1 MTQLSREPLS
11 PAGLRAAVES
21 VRRRAGGL
29 TLAYGLGLVLLVM
42 AGLIVLGGVAD
53 WLLRLPAV
61 PRLLGLLGAIGV
73 LGWVGWRYVVVPLR
87 RRATVG
93 DVAGR
98 LEEHF
103 PQFDDRLRSGLAW
116 EHADDSLRRRT
127 LAEAGEIAGNV
138 RFADVLRTRP
148 ALVTAASAAAA
159 LVALVV
165 IASLLGPLAG
175 TILGRLVDPLN
186 PNHQWPKTFGVAA
199 LDLPDRH
206 PAGRPLTVTASL
218 DKGDP
223 LDVEPTVHFQQGD
236 GSVRR
241 QVMARQEDGTF
252 AATLD
257 PKLAEGVDRG
267 RLRVWVEAGD
277 DATPP
282 ATVDLVTRPALV
294 SAIASVTPPPYVGEG
309 GEQRPRV
316 LDLTAGPAVVG
327 DGSTVTLTLGFNK
340 PLRED
345 EGKPAVALTLP
356 DGGAGP
362 GLTWQTTSPGV
373 ASASYSA
380 RETARF
386 GVAATGRDGFEADL
400 SPTFE
405 VVVRPDRLPTVQID
419 QPRRNESRTAEAV
432 VPVEVIAEDDFG
444 FDDLTFVVEKLAA
457 GDDAGWTATVPL
469 LGDNVTQEPGTGG
482 DGVRLRARYNWGLSE
497 LAMTAGATDLQ
508 PGDVLEFHAVADDNY
523 DFGGETHEAVESG
536 RLRVTIISQQEL
548 NRRAIGEL
556 RQVRD
561 QVAAA
566 KRRQDATARETAEWS
581 EQTADKEALDD
592 ADIEAAGR
600 LSRQQSSVTA
610 QTDRLAEKAEQV
622 RRDLEENRAEAED
635 LKQLAED
642 VSEALDR
649 AAQGPMRSA
658 AADIDEAA
666 AEGAEQQ
673 SRQQEAESA
682 QSEQREASE
691 RLDEVMK
698 DMESIGSL
706 RQSVDAVREL
716 LEKQREL
723 GERAEEAMSQTRG
736 KESGE
741 LSDEERERAEDLAAE
756 QERLAQ
762 ETAEALERMAEQAEQ
777 MDDPAASEAMENAA
791 QTGKQQDVE
800 QSQRQAA
807 QQQRQ
812 NNASRNQQAR
822 EQAEIGLRLVLGE
835 LERAEQ
841 EQMRRLQRQLAEL
854 VEQIERLVRRQ
865 AGHNLDNLGLRDVE
879 PEALLVEQARRD
891 DDAAVEPTIGR
902 LSAGQEQTERNARDL
917 SRPAEDAPEGG
928 AIAEA
933 LTRAAARM
941 ERAAVFLRGD
951 DLPAAYEPPQV
962 QALAALVDALDAAR
976 EQEEQL
982 REEMEQRQRAAVRDR
997 LVALRDSQA
1006 NEVNAPMAEHQAQ
1019 ADAGD
1024 LNRRERNRPIIE
1036 FAPWQAELV
1045 AEMEAVES
1053 ALQEV
1058 GGTAFVYA
1066 GGRVRSGMNAV
1077 EAALRERD
1085 TGEGT
1090 RRTGDRVAAGLQ
1102 RMIDALEVE
1111 AAEQRFD
1118 RNSQGGGQGG
1128 QGGGQ
1133 QGPQLP
1139 PTTELKLIRL
1149 LQEQINDE
1157 TEETEPAD
1165 AAELDR
1171 LANDQ
1176 GELRRVADEMLRKYS
1191 QGQMGLG
1198 PEPDP
1203 ATLLPGEDAGEDAD
1217 AIDAALDD
1225 RDLLDDLLGDAA
1237 RPEPDAGEGGGEG
1250 APAAGDDDAVR
1261 RLGDYSARSRQRL
1274 DVKDDPGPVTQ
1285 AVQGRILTAI
1295 DDLIEQAKQQSQ
1307 QQQQQAG
1314 GQPQPGQ
1321 QPGPPQPG
1329 GEQADAGGQQPGGA
1343 QAGAQQQ
1350 QQPGGQDGEGSGPPG
1365 QEANLGGEL
1374 DETLAN
1380 WGQLT
1385 PRQREAIT
1393 EGAAARPLDAY
1404 RRLTDAFYQR
1414 LGDEASQEQP

>member
-29 TLAYGLGLVLLVM
+29 DLAYGLGMVLLAT

-98 LEEHF
+98 IEEHF
-103 PQFDDRLRSGLAW
+103 PQFEDRLRSGLAW

-138 RFADVLRTRP
+138 RFTDVLRTRP
-148 ALVTAASAAAA
+148 ALVTAASAAGA

-175 TILGRLVDPLN
+175 TILGRLIDPLN

-236 GSVRR
+236 GPVRR
-241 QVMARQEDGTF
+241 QVMARQEDGGF

-277 DATPP
+277 DTTRP

-294 SAIASVTPPPYVGEG
+294 SAVASVTPPPYV

-340 PLRED
+340 PLAD
-345 EGKPAVALTLP
+345 DDGKPAVALTLP

-362 GLTWQTTSPGV
+362 GLRWQTTSPGV
-373 ASASYSA
+373 ASAEYSA
-380 RETARF
+380 RETVRF
-386 GVAATGRDGFEADL
+386 GVVATGRDGFEADL

-444 FDDLTFVVEKLAA
+444 FDDLRFVVEKLAA

-469 LGDNVTQEPGTGG
+469 LGNVTQEPGTGG
-482 DGVRLRARYNWGLSE
+482 EGVRLRARYDWGLSE

-523 DFGGETHEAVESG
+523 DFGGETHAPVESG

-581 EQTADKEALDD
+581 EQTADKEALDA

-622 RRDLEENRAEAED
+622 KRDLEENRAEAED

-649 AAQGPMRSA
+649 AAQGPMRNA
-658 AADIDEAA
+658 ATEIDEAA
-666 AEGAEQQ
+666 SEGAEQQ
-673 SRQQEAESA
+673 SRQQSA
-682 QSEQREASE
+682 ADAQEEQREASE

-723 GERAEEAMSQTRG
+723 GERAAEAMSQTRG

-756 QERLAQ
+756 QERLAE

-777 MDDPAASEAMENAA
+777 MDDPVASEAMKNAA

-812 NNASRNQQAR
+812 NNASRNQQSR

-835 LERAEQ
+835 LEQAEQ

-879 PEALLVEQARRD
+879 PEAALVEQARRD

-928 AIAEA
+928 DIAEA

-941 ERAAVFLRGD
+941 ERAAVFIRGD

-962 QALAALVDALDAAR
+962 QALAALNDALDAAR

-1006 NEVNAPMAEHQAQ
+1006 NEINAPMVEHQKA

-1024 LNRRERNRPIIE
+1024 LNRRERNRPIVE
-1036 FAPWQAELV
+1036 FAPRQAELV

-1066 GGRVRSGMNAV
+1066 GGRVRSDMNGV

-1090 RRTGDRVAAGLQ
+1090 QRTGDRVVAGLQ

-1111 AAEQRFD
+1111 AGEQRFD
-1118 RNSQGGGQGG
+1118 RNSQGGQGG
-1128 QGGGQ
+1128 GGQGGQ

-1149 LQEQINDE
+1149 LQEQINEE
-1157 TEETEPAD
+1157 TKETEPAD

-1176 GELRRVADEMLRKYS
+1176 GELRRVADEMLRNYS

-1203 ATLLPGEDAGEDAD
+1203 ATLLPGEGAD
-1217 AIDAALDD
+1217 DVEERLDD

-1237 RPEPDAGEGGGEG
+1237 RPEPEADGEDPP
-1250 APAAGDDDAVR
+1250 AAAGDDDAVR

-1321 QPGPPQPG
+1321 QPGQPQPG
-1329 GEQADAGGQQPGGA
+1329 GEQANAGGQQPGGA
-1343 QAGAQQQ
+1343 QAGVQ
-1350 QQPGGQDGEGSGPPG
+1350 QQPGSQAGEGTGPPG

-1393 EGAAARPLDAY
+1393 EGAAAKPLDVY